1 MMQKKKYKDLTRW
14 LGETADK
21 KVLLERF
28 IKAFINAPLNGDIHY
43 AFTFPGEERCAELLY
58 TLRLCC
64 FEVPP
69 GETVT
74 MRGAFDGIVSTRNI
88 NDKDILCGSYNAV
101 TDSEN
106 PAASYGGFSVVFH
119 THHIRLHYVAFKNGE
134 IVENICCY
142 TEKPASGALLQ
153 MVQALDIIIHDVGN
167 DRNAVCR
174 PLVQALLFQLYNELQ
189 LSFESAMDDTSK
201 LARKIKYHLECNFF
215 KFINCSVICDELGVN
230 RSYASQIFHRNFGM
244 TMSDYLL
251 DLRLDAAKK
260 MLSSPDDLKIC
271 DIARLCGFQDSGYFS
286 RIFRKHTNFTPLEY
300 RKSCCR

>member
-1 MMQKKKYKDLTRW
+1 
-14 LGETADK
+14 
-21 KVLLERF
+21 
-28 IKAFINAPLNGDIHY
+28 
-43 AFTFPGEERCAELLY
+43 
-58 TLRLCC
+58 
-64 FEVPP
+64 
-69 GETVT
+69 
-74 MRGAFDGIVSTRNI
+74 
-88 NDKDILCGSYNAV
+88 
-101 TDSEN
+101 
-106 PAASYGGFSVVFH
+106 
-119 THHIRLHYVAFKNGE
+119 
-134 IVENICCY
+134 
-142 TEKPASGALLQ
+142 
-153 MVQALDIIIHDVGN
+153 
-167 DRNAVCR
+167 
-174 PLVQALLFQLYNELQ
+174 
-189 LSFESAMDDTSK
+189 MDDTSK